1 MSREIEAFNI
11 WSNQRVKYNSILG
24 LANLI
29 SLPESN
35 IHLALK
41 KEFKALDT
49 GWVFK
54 IIDDDY
60 IKEKTSHLKEK
71 FHREFNSIICY
82 DIINKKYYI
91 HNKQTELSKL
101 VDLKS
106 GTIQQY
112 LKHKKLRVKN
122 YLLHYYSDYSK
133 EVIEQYN
140 LLNIK
145 RKH

>member
-11 WSNQRVKYNSILG
+11 WTNKRVKHKSILG
-24 LANLI
+24 LANKIGLTD
-29 SLPESN
+29 SH

-41 KEFKALDT
+41 KDFKALEN

-54 IIDDDY
+54 TLDDNS
-60 IKEKTSHLKEK
+60 IKEKTSHLKDK

-82 DIINKKYYI
+82 DIENKKYYI

-106 GTIQQY
+106 CTIQKY
-112 LKHKKLRVKN
+112 LNIKKLLVKN
-122 YLLHYYSDYSK
+122 YLLHYYTDYSK